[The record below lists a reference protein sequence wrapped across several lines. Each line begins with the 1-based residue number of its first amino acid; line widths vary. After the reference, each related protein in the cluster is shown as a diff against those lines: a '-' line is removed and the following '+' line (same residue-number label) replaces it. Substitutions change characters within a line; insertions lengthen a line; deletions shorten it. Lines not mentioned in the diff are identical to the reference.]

1 LLNFHSAERGA
12 LDALTV
18 FETLRTPRGQAAC
31 ARLLAMIGLDSDD
44 IQMAELYGERAHRL
58 FSKSGDPWGIVEAKL
73 LMCQAALAHHDLR
86 RAERLLEDSYR
97 IPIEEAEPR
106 QHMLLTRA
114 WLEAEQGELEQALAS
129 IEAAA
134 DVFAPRSR
142 AGDHSPHL
150 LSRLARYR
158 WTTAQ
163 RERLDIW
170 RSVLN
175 DRARRR
181 E

>member
-1 LLNFHSAERGA
+1 LNFHGAERGA

-31 ARLLAMIGLDSDD
+31 ARLLSMVGLDTDD
-44 IQMAELYGERAHRL
+44 IEMAEVYAERAHRV
-58 FSKSGDPWGIVEAKL
+58 FSKAGDPWGIVEAKL
-73 LMCQAALAHHDLR
+73 LICQAALVRHDLR

-106 QHMLLTRA
+106 QHLLLTRA
-114 WLEAEQGELEQALAS
+114 WLEAERGELDRSLES

-134 DVFAPRSR
+134 EVFGPRTR
-142 AGDHSPHL
+142 AGDHTPHL
-150 LSRLARYR
+150 LSRLSRFHWAPP
-158 WTTAQ
+158 A
-163 RERLDIW
+163 RERLDAW
-170 RSVLN
+170 RALLN